1 MSRLMRADRSKLLD
15 ADEVPPVLEQCAGGP
30 SPFLLT
36 CDHYGRRLPRALG
49 DLGVAPGDRE
59 RHIAYDIGIGG
70 VTTQLSRALG
80 AHMIAQTYSR
90 LVIDCNRPPGVASS
104 IPVLSEATPVPG
116 NEGLSLQDAKAR
128 HAEIFQPYHDR
139 IAQILDQRARDRRA
153 TILVAMH
160 SFTPVYAGVARPW
173 HIGTLY
179 NRDRRLA
186 KLLLEL
192 LHAEGDLMVG
202 DNQPYAASDAT
213 DYCIPVHAEPR
224 HLIHCGIEIRQ
235 DLIADGAGQT
245 AWAERLTRIF
255 HAIELEVRQLG
266 MIVDHP

>member
-1 MSRLMRADRSKLLD
+1 M
-15 ADEVPPVLEQCAGGP
+15 LEQCADGP

-36 CDHYGRRLPRALG
+36 CDHYGRLVPRALG
-49 DLGVAPGDRE
+49 DLGVASSEWE
-59 RHIAYDIGIGG
+59 RHIAWDIGIGG
-70 VTTQLSRALG
+70 VTTRLSQALS

-90 LVIDCNRPPGVASS
+90 LVIDCNRPPGAASS
-104 IPVLSEATPVPG
+104 IPVLSEATAVPG
-116 NEGLSLQDAKAR
+116 NEGVSLQDAKAR

-139 IAQILDQRARDRRA
+139 LAAILDQRARDKRT
-153 TILVAMH
+153 TILLAMH

-186 KLLLEL
+186 KILLAL
-192 LHAEGDLMVG
+192 LHGEGDLVVG

-224 HLIHCGIEIRQ
+224 GLVHTGIEIRQ
-235 DLIADGAGQT
+235 DLIADQAGQQ
-245 AWAERLTRIF
+245 AWAERLIRIF
-255 HAIELEVRQLG
+255 RQVELEVRQVG
-266 MIVDHP
+266 MIVG